1 MKFLLLITVLIF
13 FSQPADCSQAKAEV
27 KSIFRSDTEYQ
38 LGLGGGNP
46 PVYCSPEIVRVG
58 HLTFLRVVD
67 QEKPL
72 LINLNSVNTIREL
85 RSPCR
90 TD

>member
-27 KSIFRSDTEYQ
+27 KSIFRSDTLYQ
-38 LGLGGGNP
+38 LGGSNGS
-46 PVYCSPEIVRVG
+46 VYCSPEIVRVG

-67 QEKPL
+67 QGKPL
-72 LINLNSVNTIREL
+72 LINLNNVGLIKEL
-85 RSPCR
+85 GSSCR

>member
-38 LGLGGGNP
+38 LGLGGNAP
-46 PVYCSPEIVRVG
+46 IYCSPEIVRVG
-58 HLTFLRVVD
+58 NLNFLRVVY
-67 QEKPL
+67 QGKPL
-72 LINLNSVNTIREL
+72 LINLNNVEFIKEL
-85 RSPCR
+85 DSPCR
-90 TD
+90 RD